1 MALEPIRRLTLA
13 EPDRARVQDEAIASA
28 TTRTAQHLAAYVSHP
43 ESFGGRYIC
52 ADLFKATFP
61 KYEAS
66 RESRDRYNNA
76 VHNPAAVLAAEHFRQ
91 VLADPFDTRRRVE
104 FLTGMPGAGKTTS
117 VLVGGALHP
126 EVRAIWEGQLWRPET
141 TFPKVQ
147 QALDAGMKP
156 TIVVVHT
163 TPEVA
168 LRNTLKRFAELGRGA
183 SINTM
188 ADIQGGLPA
197 GLRAVQE
204 RFGEQV
210 QLRIVDRRNP
220 EQPLLRR
227 GWENLPVL
235 ESEGSREAIHRRLAA
250 ELERVRSIGLIGADA
265 ERQARG
271 DSRAREDVRG
281 MARAPGGTDGQ
292 AVQGQAAQALLRAK
306 AFLSLRAEE
315 AQSRFPELAP
325 AYASLAVA
333 VKQLNLDPTL
343 SEEGRRRQLQVIR
356 EAAGARIYN
365 GIAPSE
371 AVVVPELPRSRGLER

>member
-1 MALEPIRRLTLA
+1 MALEPIRRLNLA

-28 TTRTAQHLAAYVSHP
+28 TTRTAQHIAAYVAHP
-43 ESFGGRYIC
+43 EAFGGRYIC

-61 KYEAS
+61 QYEAS

-91 VLADPFDTRRRVE
+91 VLADPFDSRRRVE
-104 FLTGMPGAGKTTS
+104 FLTGVPGAGKTTS
-117 VLVGGALHP
+117 VLVGGELHP
-126 EVRAIWEGQLWRPET
+126 AVRAIWEGQLWRPET
-141 TFPKVQ
+141 TLPKVQ
-147 QALDAGMKP
+147 QALDAGRQP
-156 TIVVVHT
+156 TIVAVHT
-163 TPEVA
+163 TPEIA

-204 RFGEQV
+204 QFGEQV

-220 EQPLLRR
+220 EHPLLRR

-271 DSRAREDVRG
+271 DVRA
-281 MARAPGGTDGQ
+281 MARAPGRPDGQ
-292 AVQGQAAQALLRAK
+292 AVQGRDAQALLRAK
-306 AFLSLRAEE
+306 AFLSLRPEE
-315 AQSRFPELAP
+315 AHSRFPELAP

-333 VKQLNLDPTL
+333 ATQLAQDPTL
-343 SEEGRRRQLQVIR
+343 SDEGRRRQLQVIR
-356 EAAGARIYN
+356 EAAGARIHK
-365 GIAPSE
+365 GIAPGD
-371 AVVVPELPRSRGLER
+371 AVIVPEQPRPRGPER